1 MAITPVSK
9 VGMNGQMEVRSE
21 WFVAR
26 ITEVAGSDTGTGDCA
41 GKKHGWIEQKICSN
55 GTAYEDAASDSAE
68 TGTIADGGWAFKI
81 GGGSAAVDD
90 IVLMRY
96 KGMDTNALP
105 VYEFMQ
111 GGGGAVLSQSVVTN
125 VTCSGG
131 TLVVTKKTLGIPGGT
146 VS

>member
-1 MAITPVSK
+1 MAMMRVER
-9 VGMNGQMEVRSE
+9 VGPNGQMEVRSE
-21 WFVAR
+21 WIVAR
-26 ITEVAGSDTGTGDCA
+26 ITEVDSSTTGSGDCA
-41 GKKHGWIEQKICSN
+41 AKKHGWIEQKICKN
-55 GTAYEDAASDSAE
+55 GTAYEDAPSDSAD
-68 TGTIADGGWAFKI
+68 GGSIAGGGWAFRI
-81 GGGSAAVDD
+81 GGGVAAVDD

-96 KGMDTNALP
+96 KGMDDNAMP

-111 GGGGAVLSQSVVTN
+111 GGGGAVLSQTVVTD